1 MIIARKYKLDAIS
14 KYKNEAI
21 GWIGAM
27 FSLVGFSLNSL
38 NLVSSQSIEY
48 LSLNVLGCFLMIIY
62 AVHKKAHA
70 SWVLNSIWI
79 LMTLVAFAKAYLTL

>member
-1 MIIARKYKLDAIS
+1 MIAVRRYKLESIR

-21 GWIGAM
+21 GWVGAM
-27 FSLVGFSLNSL
+27 LSLLGFSLNSL
-38 NLVSSQSIEY
+38 NLVGSQSIEY
-48 LSLNVLGCFLMIIY
+48 LSLNIAGCFLLILY

-79 LMTLVAFAKAYLTL
+79 LMTLVAFAKTYLPI